1 MFVTDQLVNW
11 SLSDTVTRVVIRI
24 GVAYDTDMEL
34 ARDLMM
40 QVMQDN
46 PRVMRD
52 PAPVVLF
59 LGISANTFDNE
70 LRFYVRE
77 LGDRN
82 PSIDEVLRSLIEV
95 FRLNGVDMAFNQ
107 LDVFIKNNQGQ
118 EQNIL
123 HSQSNPL
130 ADNQAPTA

>member
-1 MFVTDQLVNW
+1 MLFR
-11 SLSDTVTRVVIRI
+11 SLTDTVTRVIVRI
-24 GVAYDTDMEL
+24 GVAYDTDMDV

-40 QVMQDN
+40 KTMQDN

-82 PSIDEVLRSLIEV
+82 PSIDEVLRSLVVV
-95 FRLNGVDMAFNQ
+95 FRDNHIDMAFNQ

-118 EQNIL
+118 EQL
-123 HSQSNPL
+123 VQSQNPPL
-130 ADNQAPTA
+130 TDNQAPTA